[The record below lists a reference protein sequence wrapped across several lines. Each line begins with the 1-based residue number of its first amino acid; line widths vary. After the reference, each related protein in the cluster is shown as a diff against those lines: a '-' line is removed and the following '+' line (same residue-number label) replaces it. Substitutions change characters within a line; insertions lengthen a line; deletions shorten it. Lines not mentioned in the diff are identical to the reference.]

1 MPNANFDV
9 ELIRR
14 YEGNG
19 PRYTS
24 YPTARQFQSGFD
36 AATYERAAAHGN
48 DDPIPS
54 DLSLYV
60 HIPFCKSP
68 CFYCG
73 CNRVITRYPSPGT
86 AAYLDLLGR
95 EAAMQGR
102 LFDRDRKVMQLHF
115 GGGTPTVL
123 SDQELERLLMTLR
136 REFDFCEEAAP
147 ETSIE
152 VDPRSVI
159 PERMETLADMGFN
172 RASFGIQDFDADV
185 QEAVNRRQ
193 DTEHCLRVLQAA
205 KAAGF
210 RSVAVDL
217 IYGLPRQTL
226 EGFAATLNIIIGAK
240 PDRIAIYGYAHMP
253 AQFKAQRQ
261 IDDAELP
268 GPELRLQLLSQAV
281 TVLTAAGYEY
291 IGLDHFALPGD
302 DLVRARAHGSL
313 QRNFQGY
320 STHAGLDLV
329 GLGMSAIGHVGR
341 TYVQN
346 AKTLKEYTAALEAG
360 HLPIAAGLTASEDDD
375 LRADVINRLMCY
387 DEVRFRDI
395 EESHHIRFREY
406 FAPEL
411 KRLKPFVADRLAEV
425 CLDRIQVL
433 PPGRFLLR
441 NLAMVFDA
449 YLPPATSNNS
459 VFSKAI

>member
-1 MPNANFDV
+1 MPAENFNAEV
-9 ELIRR
+9 IRR
-14 YEGNG
+14 YNGNG

-24 YPTARQFQSGFD
+24 YPTARQFQTGFD
-36 AATYERAAAHGN
+36 IEAYRRAVSRSN
-48 DDPIPS
+48 DDPIPR
-54 DLSLYV
+54 DISLYV
-60 HIPFCKSP
+60 HVPFCKSP

-73 CNRVITRYPSPGT
+73 CNRIITKCTSPHIG
-86 AAYLDLLGR
+86 AYLHLLRR

-115 GGGTPTVL
+115 GGGTPTIL
-123 SDQELERLLMTLR
+123 TDQELENLLVGLR
-136 REFDFCEEAAP
+136 REFGFCEEPPP

-152 VDPRSVI
+152 VDPRSVT
-159 PERMETLADMGFN
+159 PERMEVLADMGFN
-172 RASFGIQDFDADV
+172 RVSFGIQDFDTEV

-193 DTEHCLRVLQAA
+193 DTGHCLSVLQAA

-217 IYGLPRQTL
+217 IYGLPRQSL
-226 EGFAATLNIIIGAK
+226 KGFVATLNTIVGAK

-261 IDDAELP
+261 IKDAELP
-268 GPELRLQLLSQAV
+268 GPELRLELLSLAV
-281 TVLTAAGYEY
+281 DRLTRAGYEY
-291 IGLDHFALPGD
+291 IGLDHFALPDD
-302 DLVRARAHGSL
+302 DLVRARRQGTL

-329 GLGMSAIGHVGR
+329 GLGLSAIGHVGR

-346 AKTLKEYTAALEAG
+346 AKVMNEYTAALDAG
-360 HLPIAAGLTASEDDD
+360 RLPIVSGLTATEDDVI
-375 LRADVINRLMCY
+375 RADVINRLMCY

-395 EESHHIRFREY
+395 EAAHHIRFREY
-406 FAPEL
+406 FSPEL
-411 KRLKPFVADRLAEV
+411 KRLSPFVADGLAKV
-425 CLDRIQVL
+425 WLDRVQVL

-441 NLAMVFDA
+441 SLAMVFDA
-449 YLPPATSNNS
+449 YLPRAAPTSPI
-459 VFSKAI
+459 FSKAI

>member
-1 MPNANFDV
+1 MPPVGFDA

-14 YEGNG
+14 YEGDG

-24 YPTARQFQSGFD
+24 YPTTRQFQPWFD
-36 AATYERAAAHGN
+36 AEAYRGAVAHSN
-48 DDPIPS
+48 DDPIPR

-73 CNRVITRYPSPGT
+73 CNRVIAKYPSPRVS
-86 AAYLDLLGR
+86 AYLDLLGR

-102 LFDRDRKVMQLHF
+102 LFDHDRKVMQLHF
-115 GGGTPTVL
+115 GGGTPTIL
-123 SDQELERLLMTLR
+123 SDQELENLLVTMG
-136 REFDFCEEAAP
+136 REFGFCEEP
-147 ETSIE
+147 PLETAIE
-152 VDPRSVI
+152 VDPRSVT
-159 PERMETLADMGFN
+159 PKRMDSLADMGFN
-172 RASFGIQDFDADV
+172 RVSFGIQDLDTDV
-185 QEAVNRRQ
+185 QAAVNRRQ
-193 DTEHCLRVLQAA
+193 DTEHCLKVLQAT
-205 KAAGF
+205 KDAGF

-226 EGFAATLNIIIGAK
+226 EGFAATLNTIIGAH

-268 GPELRLQLLSQAV
+268 GPELRLRLLSLAV
-281 TVLTAAGYEY
+281 EMLTQVGYLY

-302 DLVRARAHGSL
+302 DLVRARERGSL

-320 STHAGLDLV
+320 STHAGLDMV
-329 GLGMSAIGHVGR
+329 GLGLSAIGHVGR

-346 AKTLKEYTAALEAG
+346 AKTLNEYTTTLEAG
-360 HLPIAAGLTASEDDD
+360 RLPITTGLTANDDD
-375 LRADVINRLMCY
+375 AVRADVINRLMCY

-395 EESHHIRFREY
+395 EEAHHIRFREY
-406 FAPEL
+406 LAQEL
-411 KRLKPFVADRLAEV
+411 KRLEPFEADNLAKV

-449 YLPPATSNNS
+449 YLPAVTQASRA
-459 VFSKAI
+459 FSRAI